1 MNQFK
6 FFSFVLL
13 AASLFAFTNPT
24 KNCTANQALSFNV
37 LNDVLTFKTETID
50 IGSIPQGKPIDI
62 DFAYSNN
69 SGKTVI
75 ISNVTAACGCTVGS
89 YSKEPIAEGKSGK
102 VTATFNAAA
111 VGPFVKTITVYIDG
125 EQTPKTL
132 TFKGEVK

>member
-13 AASLFAFTNPT
+13 AASLFAFTNPS
-24 KNCTANQALSFNV
+24 KNCVANQTSSFKFFS
-37 LNDVLTFKTETID
+37 DVLTFKTDAID
-50 IGSIPQGKPIDI
+50 IGQIPQGKPIDI

-111 VGPFVKTITVYIDG
+111 VGPFVKTISVFIDG

>member
-13 AASLFAFTNPT
+13 AATLFAFTNPS
-24 KNCTANQALSFNV
+24 KNCVANQTSSFSFFS
-37 LNDVLTFKTETID
+37 DVLTFKTDAID
-50 IGSIPQGKPIDI
+50 IGQIPQGKPIDI

-89 YSKEPIAEGKSGK
+89 YSKEPIAVGKSGK
-102 VTATFNAAA
+102 VTATFNAVA
-111 VGPFVKTITVYIDG
+111 VGPFVKTISVFIDG